1 MAKIRHCEELQ
12 HGPVTELFPGLQ
24 TNSTDRTDRTDSTD
38 REYLSDEEFSEYVR
52 RQVLRKETTSQPTAD
67 STDDPDLPSYDEIAE
82 AMGVSTTKSKFKIV
96 RA

>member
-1 MAKIRHCEELQ
+1 MAKIRHCGELQ

-24 TNSTDRTDRTDSTD
+24 TNGIDSTDRTDRT
-38 REYLSDEEFSEYVR
+38 DEEFSEYVR
-52 RQVLRKETTSQPTAD
+52 RQILQKSEPTKAD

>member
-52 RQVLRKETTSQPTAD
+52 RQILRKETTSQPTAD
-67 STDDPDLPSYDEIAE
+67 STDPDLPSYSEVAE
-82 AMGVSTTKSKFKIV
+82 AMGVAAKKPKFKIERV
-96 RA
+96 